1 MSAWTRGRVTGR
13 LSFRLMVAV
22 AVALTPLAFL
32 SYSQAKRS
40 EVEAQAR
47 AEAALFGETLLAVTP
62 QLSEINLARGAA
74 AALASTI
81 VDVLDDPAA
90 CQTEMQR
97 LLRTSEALTFA
108 GFIRPDGQM
117 SCSSTGEPGN
127 LAGPRLD
134 ALNADPRPMLMLIPS
149 GEFSGE
155 AVLIVT
161 HPVRATADAPV
172 LGYVSV
178 SLPHRALRQASANTL
193 TDAETRRDLA
203 GLVTFDAEGTVLT
216 AMYGVETVSTR
227 LPVGKP
233 LQSFVGGPPA
243 IFRGETPSGQTR
255 SFAVMPIV
263 PNVLYVLGI
272 WQDPAK
278 SGSALLASLPL
289 WAVPLAMW
297 FASLTAAWIGAELQV
312 LRPVRA
318 LRRSIITFAG
328 GNRAVAPPDLHNA
341 ANELHDVGDAFE
353 RMILSVVRNE
363 AELED
368 SLYQKEVL
376 LREVHHRVKNNLQL
390 IASIMN
396 LQMRKSVTPEARQLL
411 RGLQDRVMSLATVHR
426 ELYQTSGL
434 TDVDAKELLESIVA
448 QVLQIGSGPDRP
460 INAQTA
466 FQPIRLSPDQAVPL
480 SLIVTEALT
489 NAMKH
494 AVRSIGQPL
503 HLSVSLDHAGPGR
516 AVLTVANALQADD
529 PARGLS
535 DLEGTGLGHQLLA
548 AFATQLG
555 GQLFVGEQDGLFV
568 VRLEFALK
576 PSQTDAAS

>member
-40 EVEAQAR
+40 EVEALAR

-90 CQTEMQR
+90 CQTEMLR
-97 LLRTSEALTFA
+97 LMRTSEALTFA

-127 LAGPRLD
+127 FAGPRLD

-161 HPVRATADAPV
+161 HPVRANADAPV

-203 GLVTFDAEGTVLT
+203 GLITFDAEGTVLT

-233 LQSFVGGPPA
+233 LQSFVGEPPA

-278 SGSALLASLPL
+278 SGSAFLASLPL

-460 INAQTA
+460 IDAQTA

-494 AVRSIGQPL
+494 AVRSIGQPP

-516 AVLTVANALQADD
+516 AVLTVANELQAKD

-555 GQLFVGEQDGLFV
+555 GQLFVGEQEGFFV

-576 PSQTDAAS
+576 PSHTDAAS